1 VRLNAAFPR
10 STLQV
15 CSTLSGGMSLEENHG
30 SDFQQWKSLFDS
42 GIFFSRCTILAEAIL
57 GGNYPFPILSVEE
70 VKMKTLHFSIDIQ
83 APKKSLGHDA
93 E

>member
-1 VRLNAAFPR
+1 
-10 STLQV
+10 
-15 CSTLSGGMSLEENHG
+15 MSLEENHG

-70 VKMKTLHFSIDIQ
+70 VKMKT
-83 APKKSLGHDA
+83 
-93 E
+93 